1 MQQVIETCSEQW
13 ALEDGMKTDTER
25 SSENKGRGFS
35 VDQLNGVRISEILVE
50 KASRRMEAA
59 DELVTASLVSGSLE

>member
-35 VDQLNGVRISEILVE
+35 VDQWCEILVE